1 MWVLLTCSFSVFFV
15 YSGPLTFHT
24 KFRMAFSISQKYC
37 WNFNTECIESVDC
50 FEQYWHFN
58 NTKSSNPMNMG
69 CLSIY
74 LCLLCFSNVCNFYC
88 PSFLSPY
95 LIPKY
100 FSLFHY
106 IELNCVLNF
115 LPDCLSQDRNCATPH
130 WFLMGKRKLCL
141 LLPELPELRV
151 IAGK

>member
-1 MWVLLTCSFSVFFV
+1 
-15 YSGPLTFHT
+15 
-24 KFRMAFSISQKYC
+24 
-37 WNFNTECIESVDC
+37 
-50 FEQYWHFN
+50 
-58 NTKSSNPMNMG
+58 MNMG

-106 IELNCVLNF
+106 IGTGIVF
-115 LPDCLSQDRNCATPH
+115 LISFPDCLSSGYRNATPH
-130 WFLMGKRKLCL
+130 WFLMGKRKLFVFSPTWVTRVESNCRQVEVLLRRGVPFEYNGAKKNCWQNPVRCL
-141 LLPELPELRV
+141 GSFNLDKHLRQAQIFFANV
-151 IAGK
+151 SISCYM